1 MEIMTEE
8 TFGPVVGIMKV
19 ENDEEALALMN
30 DSVYGLVGCEYF
42 FREHASYDVCR
53 PLLCGPTPVTRNLL
67 LSSTS
72 SQKSWSAALSTSTS
86 LTRLTPHCPGAAGRT
101 LVVAFLSLPSSTM
114 L

>member
-53 PLLCGPTPVTRNLL
+53 LLRYGLTPVTLNLSP
-67 LSSTS
+67 SSTS
-72 SQKSWSAALSTSTS
+72 SRKS
-86 LTRLTPHCPGAAGRT
+86 
-101 LVVAFLSLPSSTM
+101 
-114 L
+114 